1 MKISKARIISFIVV
15 LIIFAYQGYE
25 AYKTQQVVHFLNSF
39 SDSDHCMVTMADGK
53 SIRIDGDHW
62 QTIVSEDIS
71 MRSLKKGKNL
81 YHDQSLDLVMTLN
94 LYDREKILS
103 TMDIYNVVSSKE
115 KLKKLNNLTNE
126 HKELRVHYAYDQIKD
141 MRIVTVNQGNYYVS
155 LYEFLIPLF
164 KEIEVFM

>member
-1 MKISKARIISFIVV
+1 MKISKARIISLIVV
-15 LIIFAYQGYE
+15 LIVFAYKGYE
-25 AYKTQQVVHFLNSF
+25 EYKTQQVVHFLNSF
-39 SDSDHCMVTMADGK
+39 SDSDHCMVTMADGE

-62 QTIVSEDIS
+62 QTIVSEGIS

-81 YHDQSLDLVMTLN
+81 YQDQSLDRVMTLN
-94 LYDREKILS
+94 LYEGEKVLS

-115 KLKKLNNLTNE
+115 KLKKLDDLTNE
-126 HKELRVHYAYDQIKD
+126 HEELRVHYAYDQIED

>member
-1 MKISKARIISFIVV
+1 MRFSKARIISLIVV
-15 LIIFAYQGYE
+15 LIIFAYKGYE
-25 AYKTQQVVHFLNSF
+25 EYKTQQVVHFLNSF
-39 SDSDHCMVTMADGK
+39 SDSDHCMVTMGDGE

-62 QTIVSEDIS
+62 QTIVSEGIS

-81 YHDQSLDLVMTLN
+81 YQDQSLDRVMTLS
-94 LYDREKILS
+94 LYDGEKGLS

-115 KLKKLNNLTNE
+115 KLKKLDDLTNE
-126 HKELRVHYAYDQIKD
+126 HEELRVHYAYDQIED

>member
-1 MKISKARIISFIVV
+1 MKLSKARIISSIVV
-15 LIIFAYQGYE
+15 LIIFAYKGYE
-25 AYKTQQVVHFLNSF
+25 EYKTQQVVHFLNSF
-39 SDSDHCMVTMADGK
+39 SDSDHCMVAMADGE

-81 YHDQSLDLVMTLN
+81 YQDQSLDRVMTLS
-94 LYDREKILS
+94 LYDGEKVLS

-115 KLKKLNNLTNE
+115 KLKKLDDLTNE
-126 HKELRVHYAYDQIKD
+126 HEELRVHYAYDQIED

>member
-1 MKISKARIISFIVV
+1 MSKGRLFLLAVV
-15 LIIFAYQGYE
+15 LIIFAYRGYE

-39 SDSDHCMVTMADGK
+39 SDSDHCMVTMANGE

-62 QTIVSEDIS
+62 QAIVAEGIS

-81 YHDQSLDLVMTLN
+81 YQDQSLELVMTLS
-94 LYDREKILS
+94 LYDGEKVLS

-115 KLKKLNNLTNE
+115 KLKKLDDLTNE
-126 HKELRVHYAYDQIKD
+126 HEELRVHYAYDQIED
-141 MRIVTVNQGNYYVS
+141 MRIVTVHQRNYYVS